1 MNICESCFGDKELK
15 GFINSEGRVGTCDFC
30 KSNINN
36 IISLDELLDFFQE
49 LLNCF
54 EVKADGKS
62 LASLIHGQWDLFVS
76 NRIASDVLNAV
87 INKLNLAFH
96 NAEVQVDYNQEI
108 QNNVNYWHELKEQL
122 KWERRYLSDIDYLI
136 NDLGWDSF
144 FESQALISEDDVLY
158 RGRLH
163 QNSGDE
169 CFNLNSMSC
178 PPKEVTTSG
187 RANPLGIPY
196 LYLSDNEDTVLYEI
210 RATYLDDVTVA
221 KFSIKPDLN
230 KKILISDFTEIPT
243 LYHPNE
249 VDKRIKARLL
259 KERISRDLSQ
269 PVRRYDSELDYIPTQ
284 FICEFIRLYTNVDG
298 IKFRSSLH
306 NTGINYVI
314 FDHNIMTCTE
324 VNKVQVSRVDISHRP
339 ID

>member
-15 GFINSEGRVGTCDFC
+15 GFINSEGKVDVCTFC

-36 IISLDELLDFFQE
+36 VISLNEILDFFQE

-54 EVKADGKS
+54 ETKADGKS
-62 LASLIHGQWDLFVS
+62 LAGLIQGQWDLFSS

-87 INKLNLAFH
+87 ISKLNTAFY
-96 NAEVQVDYNQEI
+96 NAEVQVDYSQEI
-108 QNNVNYWHELKEQL
+108 HSNVNYWKELKEQL
-122 KWERRYLSDIDYLI
+122 KWERRYLSDVDYLTHE
-136 NDLGWDSF
+136 LGWDGF
-144 FESQALISEDDVLY
+144 FQSQSVINEDDILY

-163 QNSGDE
+163 QNTDDE
-169 CFNLNSMSC
+169 CFNMNSMSC
-178 PPKEVTTSG
+178 PPKHVSTAG
-187 RANPLGIPY
+187 RANPMGIPY

-230 KKILISDFTEIPT
+230 KKVLISDFTEIPT
-243 LYHPNE
+243 LYHPGE
-249 VDKRIKARLL
+249 VDKRIKASLL
-259 KERISRDLSQ
+259 KERISLDLSQ

-284 FICEFIRLYTNVDG
+284 FICEFIRLYTDVDG
-298 IKFRSSLH
+298 IKFRSSLN

-314 FDHNIMTCTE
+314 FDQSIMTCTE
-324 VNKVQVSRVDISHRP
+324 VSKIQVSKVEISHRP

>member
-15 GFINSEGRVGTCDFC
+15 GFINSEGKVGTCDFC
-30 KSNINN
+30 RSDINN
-36 IISLDELLDFFQE
+36 VISLDELLDFFQE
-49 LLNCF
+49 FLNCF
-54 EVKADGKS
+54 ETKADGES
-62 LASLIHGQWDLFVS
+62 LTSLIQGQWGLFVN
-76 NRIASDVLNAV
+76 NRIASDVLNVV

-96 NAEVQVDYNQEI
+96 NAEVQVDYSQEI
-108 QNNVNYWHELKEQL
+108 QNNVNYWYKLKEQL

-144 FESQALISEDDVLY
+144 FESQSQICEDDILY
-158 RGRLH
+158 RARLH
-163 QNSGDE
+163 QSSGDE
-169 CFNLNSMSC
+169 CFDLDFMSC

-196 LYLSDNEDTVLYEI
+196 LYLSNNEDTVLYEI

-221 KFSIKPDLN
+221 KFSIKPNLN
-230 KKILISDFTEIPT
+230 KKVLISDFTEIPT

-269 PVRRYDSELDYIPTQ
+269 PIRRYDSELDYIPTQ
-284 FICEFIRLYTNVDG
+284 FICEFIRLYTDVDG

-314 FDHNIMTCTE
+314 FDQNIMTCIE
-324 VNKVQVSRVDISHRP
+324 VNKVQVSRVEISHRP
-339 ID
+339 IR